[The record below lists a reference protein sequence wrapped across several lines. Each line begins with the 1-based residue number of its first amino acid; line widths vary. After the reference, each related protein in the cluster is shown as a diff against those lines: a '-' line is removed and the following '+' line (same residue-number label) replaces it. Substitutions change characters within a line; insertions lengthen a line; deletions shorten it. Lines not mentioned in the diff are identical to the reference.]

1 MNMKGIL
8 HTLSIGLLVL
18 YVLTSCIDDDLIKTS
33 NVVEGKP
40 VTVSLK
46 IGYKADADVVVN
58 TRADNTLSDITR
70 LRIFVYDVQGNYMES
85 LNYTGNIASDEINL
99 TKTSTTD
106 NGHLY
111 NATFETTSG
120 TRKLI
125 AIANA
130 GGGYWQTPSVDIE
143 NTSYEDMKKAVI
155 SLSSNLAVDG
165 VTPFQIVASSQMLLT
180 GCKDGIVFT
189 TDNGVT
195 DINGNNLSPAIS
207 LRRAM
212 ARITFKIP
220 ETVSD
225 AQGTFTPTTYQVYN
239 VPTKTMLS
247 NDGKAVDTSASA
259 ENFINFASVN
269 VPSVYDGFYTFSFYM
284 PENVYDIVENAKDDK
299 LSMEYKDRDVWERD
313 KGAAPEEKVWT
324 NAPQYSTFIVL
335 NGTYSE
341 TGTHNYTGNVS
352 YTIHLGDFS
361 SSGTPGNFS
370 VERNTSYTYTVN
382 VKGVNKI
389 VVEAKK
395 EGEEYQQGAEGQIY
409 DYSRTQYSYELD
421 AHYEQVF
428 LEYNLTDIANA
439 VSEQIGKY
447 SNQTDE
453 EIENAISNQL
463 ILIIQSE
470 AMDYNGEEEGKYS
483 TRNKRGTLW
492 PYKIYADAK
501 RSSSS
506 SSVENAKKQVL
517 DGNEEGTKG
526 FDYKWIEFL
535 PQNDTDISEYP
546 GVPLWSR
553 VDVSDLK
560 NGAASVYGTSNE
572 NVTEDSK
579 YLMDAY
585 DVIVAMGNVVK
596 KIYKGESV
604 STDDFKEGGTENVDF
619 FTGKGITIS
628 ESGSSYVARFTA
640 FVDEYYYYKHP
651 LTGAKITTW
660 NVFTNKI
667 PREMII
673 SMSTDVSDDGNSSYS
688 EVYSYITQLSMQ
700 TFYNS
705 RSLNLNGFGIE
716 TYNEMPLTF
725 EFGSPSLPDGVTL
738 DDSDGRNNQIHL
750 LGHQT
755 ADNNYGSWGFYL
767 NLTQNGW
774 LKTVGSTIST
784 HKLDG
789 NDGRGNAYNLQRAY
803 SACLSR
809 NRDLD
814 GDGFIDPNEIRWHLA
829 SLNEY
834 IRMGIAANVISSTAR
849 LYGGD
854 KNDMTMSGY
863 PSSYI
868 GYGSLYFT
876 SSASDKR
883 CYWAVEKG
891 SYSGISSSYGEKLP
905 IRCVRVLP
913 AINETQDISSLE
925 NIVSASTFEKID
937 AKDNVPIVL
946 KFKNRL
952 VDDLYRQPIHEPLE
966 RHNENG
972 TENSFS
978 EGIFISSDYLKVDND
993 YVTYTLGE
1001 LIGYQGATERGDY
1014 YNNLTYTKKID
1025 PCQYHSEGGYDNGWR
1040 VPNLVE
1046 LSAMNAAGIFV
1057 EKNESGDWVDY
1068 TGGVA
1073 CCTYFSNPNVRYG
1086 FVKTDLITCPGKYD
1100 NQIDN
1105 QYRIRCVRDVP
1116 AGYFD

>member
-1 MNMKGIL
+1 MQKEDLKMKRIQYIL
-8 HTLSIGLLVL
+8 SAVLLV
-18 YVLTSCIDDDLIKTS
+18 VFAFTGCIDDDLVKT
-33 NVVEGKP
+33 NDVVEGKP

-70 LRIFVYDVQGNYMES
+70 LRIFVYDAQGNYMES
-85 LNYTGNIASDEINL
+85 LNYTGNTASDKITL
-99 TKTSTTD
+99 TETSTTD

-111 NATFETTSG
+111 TARFKTTSG
-120 TRKLI
+120 IRKLI
-125 AIANA
+125 VVANA
-130 GGGYWQTPSVDIE
+130 GGGYWQTPSLDIE

-155 SLSSNLAVDG
+155 SLSTNLAVDG

-180 GCKDGIVFT
+180 GCQDGIVFT

-195 DINGNNLSPAIS
+195 DINGNKLSPAIS
-207 LRRAM
+207 LCRAM
-212 ARITFKIP
+212 ACITFKIP
-220 ETVSD
+220 EKVSN
-225 AQGTFTPTTYQVYN
+225 ANGIFTPTTYQVYN
-239 VPTKTMLS
+239 VPIKTMLS
-247 NDGKAVDTSASA
+247 NVERVANGLTSE
-259 ENFINFASVN
+259 ENFINFASTN
-269 VPSVYDGFYTFSFYM
+269 VPSVYDGYYTFSFYI
-284 PENVYDIVENAKDDK
+284 PENIYDIVENAKDDN
-299 LSMEYKDRDVWERD
+299 LSMEYKDRDVWMGD
-313 KGAAPEEKVWT
+313 KGAVPEEKIWT

-382 VKGVNKI
+382 VKGVDKI

-395 EGEEYQQGAEGQIY
+395 ENEDYQSGAEGQIY
-409 DYSRTQYSYELD
+409 DYSQTHYSYELD

-428 LEYNLTDIANA
+428 LEYDLTAIANT

-447 SNQTDE
+447 NNQTDE
-453 EIENAISNQL
+453 EIENAISDQL

-501 RSSSS
+501 RNHL
-506 SSVENAKKQVL
+506 SVENAKKQVL
-517 DGNEEGTKG
+517 DGNDAGTKG

-546 GVPLWSR
+546 GVSLWSR
-553 VDVSDLK
+553 ADVSDLK

-572 NVTEDSK
+572 NVTENSK

-596 KIYKGESV
+596 KIYKGALV
-604 STDDFKEGGTENVDF
+604 STNNFEEGGTENVDF

-628 ESGSSYVARFTA
+628 KSGSSYVARFTA
-640 FVDEYYYYKHP
+640 FVDEYFYYKHP
-651 LTGAKITTW
+651 LTGERVTTW

-673 SMSTDVSDDGNSSYS
+673 SMSTNVSNDGNSSYS
-688 EVYSYITQLSMQ
+688 EVYSYVTQLSMQ

-705 RSLNLNGFGIE
+705 RSINLNGFGIE

-725 EFGSPSLPDGVTL
+725 GFGSPVLPADVTL

-755 ADNNYGSWGFYL
+755 TDDNYGSWESYL

-789 NDGRGNAYNLQRAY
+789 NDGRGNAYKLQSAY

-814 GDGFIDPNEIRWHLA
+814 GNGMIDPNEIRWHLA

-849 LYGGD
+849 LYSGD
-854 KNDMTMSGY
+854 KNDMTMNGY

-876 SSASDKR
+876 SSTSGKR

-891 SYSGISSSYGEKLP
+891 SYSSISSSYGEKLP

-937 AKDNVPIVL
+937 ATDNVPIVL

-952 VDDLYRQPIHEPLE
+952 VDDLYRQSIFEPLQ

-972 TENSFS
+972 TANSFS
-978 EGIFISSDYLKVDND
+978 EGIFVSSDYLKDDNG

-1001 LIGYQGATERGDY
+1001 IIGYQGATERGDT
-1014 YNNLTYTKKID
+1014 YNNLTYMKID
-1025 PCQYHSEGGYDNGWR
+1025 PCQSYVEGGYNYGWR

-1046 LSAMNAAGIFV
+1046 LSAMNAAGIF
-1057 EKNESGDWVDY
+1057 DDY
-1068 TGGVA
+1068 NDGVA

-1086 FVKTDLITCPGKYD
+1086 FVKTSLITCPGRYN
-1100 NQIDN
+1100 NQIYS

>member
-70 LRIFVYDVQGNYMES
+70 LRIFVYDAQGNYMES
-85 LNYTGNIASDEINL
+85 LNYTGKPASDEITL
-99 TKTSTTD
+99 TETSTTD

-130 GGGYWQTPSVDIE
+130 GGGYWQTPSIDIA

-395 EGEEYQQGAEGQIY
+395 EDEDYQSGAEGQIY

-428 LEYNLTDIANA
+428 LEYNLTAIADT
-439 VSEQIGKY
+439 VSEQIGEY
-447 SNQTDE
+447 NNQTDE
-453 EIENAISNQL
+453 QIENAISNQL

-501 RSSSS
+501 RSSL
-506 SSVENAKKQVL
+506 SVENAKKQVL

-546 GVPLWSR
+546 GVSLWSR
-553 VDVSDLK
+553 ADVSDLK
-560 NGAASVYGTSNE
+560 NEAASVYGTSNE
-572 NVTEDSK
+572 NVTEESK

-604 STDDFKEGGTENVDF
+604 STDDFKEGGTEDVDF
-619 FTGKGITIS
+619 FTGKGITVSVS
-628 ESGSSYVARFTA
+628 ESSYVARFTA

-651 LTGAKITTW
+651 LTGAKVTTW

-738 DDSDGRNNQIHL
+738 DDSDGRNNQIYL

-755 ADNNYGSWGFYL
+755 TDNNYGSWGTYL
-767 NLTQNGW
+767 NLNQNGW
-774 LKTVGSTIST
+774 LQTVGSTVTT

-789 NDGRGNAYNLQRAY
+789 NDGRGNAYNLQSAY

-809 NRDLD
+809 NRDLN
-814 GDGFIDPNEIRWHLA
+814 GNGYIDPNEIRWHLA

-834 IRMGIAANVISSTAR
+834 IRMGIAANVISSAAR
-849 LYGGD
+849 LYIGD

-863 PSSYI
+863 PSDYV
-868 GYGSLYFT
+868 GYGSLFFT
-876 SSASDKR
+876 SSDSEKR

-952 VDDLYRQPIHEPLE
+952 VDDLYRQPIHEPLG

-972 TENSFS
+972 TANSFS
-978 EGIFISSDYLKVDND
+978 EGIFISSDYLKDDNGE
-993 YVTYTLGE
+993 YVTSTLGE

-1014 YNNLTYTKKID
+1014 YNNLTYTKID
-1025 PCQYHSEGGYDNGWR
+1025 PCQSHDEGGYDYGWR

-1086 FVKTDLITCPGKYD
+1086 FVKTDLITCPGRYD
-1100 NQIDN
+1100 NQINN

>member
-70 LRIFVYDVQGNYMES
+70 LRIFVYDAQGNYMES
-85 LNYTGNIASDEINL
+85 LNYTGNIASDEIKNL

-143 NTSYEDMKKAVI
+143 NTSYEDMKEAVI
-155 SLSSNLAVDG
+155 SLSTNLAVDD
-165 VTPFQIVASSQMLLT
+165 VTPFQIAAPSQMLLT
-180 GCKDGIVFT
+180 GCQDAIVFT
-189 TDNGVT
+189 TSNGVT
-195 DINGNNLSPAIS
+195 DIEGANLSPAIS
-207 LRRAM
+207 LRRTM

-239 VPTKTMLS
+239 VPTNTLLS
-247 NDGKAVDTSASA
+247 NDKKVVNASVS
-259 ENFINFASVN
+259 EDDFINFASTN
-269 VPSVYDGFYTFSFYM
+269 VPSVYDGYYSFSFYM
-284 PENVYDIVENAKDDK
+284 PENMYDVVESAKDDNK
-299 LSMEYKDRDVWERD
+299 SMEYQDRDVW
-313 KGAAPEEKVWT
+313 KGSTGATAEEKTWV
-324 NAPQYSTFIVL
+324 NAPQYSTFVVL
-335 NGTYSE
+335 NGTYSD
-341 TGTHNYTGNVS
+341 TKNNYTGNVS

-361 SSGTPGNFS
+361 NSGSNGNFS

-382 VKGVNKI
+382 VKGVDKI

-395 EGEEYQQGAEGQIY
+395 EDEEYQQGAEGQIY
-409 DYSRTQYSYELD
+409 DYSQTHYSYELD

-428 LEYNLTDIANA
+428 LEYNLTAIANT

-447 SNQTDE
+447 NNQTDE
-453 EIENAISNQL
+453 QIENAISNQL

-506 SSVENAKKQVL
+506 VENEKKQVL

-651 LTGAKITTW
+651 LTGAKLTTW

-755 ADNNYGSWGFYL
+755 ADNNYGSWDSYL

-789 NDGRGNAYNLQRAY
+789 IDGRGNAYKLQRAY

-814 GDGFIDPNEIRWHLA
+814 GDGMIDPNEIRWHLA

-849 LYGGD
+849 LYSRD
-854 KNDMTMSGY
+854 KSDMTMDGY

-952 VDDLYRQPIHEPLE
+952 VDDLYRQPIHEPLR

-972 TENSFS
+972 TANSFS

-1001 LIGYQGATERGDY
+1001 IIGYQGSTERDAY
-1014 YNNLTYTKKID
+1014 YNNLTHKKFD
-1025 PCQYHSEGGYDNGWR
+1025 PCQSHDEGGYDNGWR

-1086 FVKTDLITCPGKYD
+1086 FVKTDLITCPGRYD
-1100 NQIDN
+1100 NQIN
-1105 QYRIRCVRDVP
+1105 TKYRIRCVRDVP

>member
-1 MNMKGIL
+1 
-8 HTLSIGLLVL
+8 
-18 YVLTSCIDDDLIKTS
+18 
-33 NVVEGKP
+33 
-40 VTVSLK
+40 
-46 IGYKADADVVVN
+46 
-58 TRADNTLSDITR
+58 
-70 LRIFVYDVQGNYMES
+70 
-85 LNYTGNIASDEINL
+85 
-99 TKTSTTD
+99 
-106 NGHLY
+106 
-111 NATFETTSG
+111 
-120 TRKLI
+120 
-125 AIANA
+125 
-130 GGGYWQTPSVDIE
+130 
-143 NTSYEDMKKAVI
+143 
-155 SLSSNLAVDG
+155 
-165 VTPFQIVASSQMLLT
+165 
-180 GCKDGIVFT
+180 
-189 TDNGVT
+189 
-195 DINGNNLSPAIS
+195 
-207 LRRAM
+207 
-212 ARITFKIP
+212 
-220 ETVSD
+220 
-225 AQGTFTPTTYQVYN
+225 
-239 VPTKTMLS
+239 
-247 NDGKAVDTSASA
+247 
-259 ENFINFASVN
+259 
-269 VPSVYDGFYTFSFYM
+269 
-284 PENVYDIVENAKDDK
+284 
-299 LSMEYKDRDVWERD
+299 
-313 KGAAPEEKVWT
+313 
-324 NAPQYSTFIVL
+324 
-335 NGTYSE
+335 
-341 TGTHNYTGNVS
+341 
-352 YTIHLGDFS
+352 
-361 SSGTPGNFS
+361 
-370 VERNTSYTYTVN
+370 
-382 VKGVNKI
+382 
-389 VVEAKK
+389 
-395 EGEEYQQGAEGQIY
+395 
-409 DYSRTQYSYELD
+409 
-421 AHYEQVF
+421 
-428 LEYNLTDIANA
+428 
-439 VSEQIGKY
+439 
-447 SNQTDE
+447 
-453 EIENAISNQL
+453 
-463 ILIIQSE
+463 
-470 AMDYNGEEEGKYS
+470 MDYNREEEGKYS

-501 RSSSS
+501 RSSL
-506 SSVENAKKQVL
+506 SVENAKKQVL

-572 NVTEDSK
+572 NVTEGSK

-596 KIYKGESV
+596 KIYKRESV
-604 STDDFKEGGTENVDF
+604 STDDFKEGGTEDVDF

-628 ESGSSYVARFTA
+628 KPGSSYVARFTA

-651 LTGAKITTW
+651 LTGAKVTTW

-725 EFGSPSLPDGVTL
+725 EFGSPSLPGGVTL

-755 ADNNYGSWGFYL
+755 AENNYGSWGFYL

-789 NDGRGNAYNLQRAY
+789 KDGRGNAYKLQNAY

-814 GDGFIDPNEIRWHLA
+814 GDGFIDSNEIRWHLA

-849 LYGGD
+849 LYSGD
-854 KNDMTMSGY
+854 KNDMTMDGY

-876 SSASDKR
+876 SSASGKR

-891 SYSGISSSYGEKLP
+891 SYSGISSSYGENLP

-952 VDDLYRQPIHEPLE
+952 VDDLYRQPIHEPLG

-972 TENSFS
+972 TANSFS

-1001 LIGYQGATERGDY
+1001 LIGYQGATERGDN
-1014 YNNLTYTKKID
+1014 YNNLTYTKID
-1025 PCQYHSEGGYDNGWR
+1025 PCQYHSEGGYNYGWR

-1086 FVKTDLITCPGKYD
+1086 FVKTDLITCPGRYD
-1100 NQIDN
+1100 DQINN

>member
-85 LNYTGNIASDEINL
+85 LNYTGNIARDEIDL
-99 TKTSTTD
+99 KKTSTTD

-143 NTSYEDMKKAVI
+143 NTSYEDMKEAVI
-155 SLSSNLAVDG
+155 SLSTNLAVDD
-165 VTPFQIVASSQMLLT
+165 VTPFQIAAPSQMLLT
-180 GCKDGIVFT
+180 GCQDAIVFT
-189 TDNGVT
+189 TSNGVT
-195 DINGNNLSPAIS
+195 DIEGANLSPAIS
-207 LRRAM
+207 LRRTM

-220 ETVSD
+220 EKVSD
-225 AQGTFTPTTYQVYN
+225 AKGTFTPTTYQVYN
-239 VPTKTMLS
+239 VPTNTLLS
-247 NDGKAVDTSASA
+247 NDKKVVNASVS
-259 ENFINFASVN
+259 EDDFINFASTN
-269 VPSVYDGFYTFSFYM
+269 VPSVYDGYYSFSFYM
-284 PENVYDIVENAKDDK
+284 PENMYDVVESAKDDNK
-299 LSMEYKDRDVWERD
+299 SMEYQDRDVW
-313 KGAAPEEKVWT
+313 KGSTGATAEEKTWV
-324 NAPQYSTFIVL
+324 NAPQYSTFVVL
-335 NGTYSE
+335 NGTYSDAE
-341 TGTHNYTGNVS
+341 KNYTGNVS

-361 SSGTPGNFS
+361 NSGSNGNFS

-382 VKGVNKI
+382 VKGVDKI

-395 EGEEYQQGAEGQIY
+395 EDEEYQQGAEGQIY
-409 DYSRTQYSYELD
+409 DYSQTHYSYELD

-428 LEYNLTDIANA
+428 LEYNLTAIANT
-439 VSEQIGKY
+439 VSEQIGEY
-447 SNQTDE
+447 NDQADE
-453 EIENAISNQL
+453 QIENAISNQL

-506 SSVENAKKQVL
+506 VENEKKQVL

-572 NVTEDSK
+572 NVTEGSK

-604 STDDFKEGGTENVDF
+604 STDDFNEGGTENVDF

-725 EFGSPSLPDGVTL
+725 EFGSPSPPYGVTL

-755 ADNNYGSWGFYL
+755 TDNNYGSWGFYL

-789 NDGRGNAYNLQRAY
+789 KDGRGNAYNLQNAY

-854 KNDMTMSGY
+854 KNDMTMNGY

-876 SSASDKR
+876 SSASGKR

-952 VDDLYRQPIHEPLE
+952 VDDLYRQPIHEPLG

-972 TENSFS
+972 TANSFS
-978 EGIFISSDYLKVDND
+978 EGIFISSDYLKDDNGE
-993 YVTYTLGE
+993 YVTSTLGE
-1001 LIGYQGATERGDY
+1001 LIGYQGATERGDD
-1014 YNNLTYTKKID
+1014 YNNLTYTKID
-1025 PCQYHSEGGYDNGWR
+1025 PCQEHDHSEGGYDNGWR

-1086 FVKTDLITCPGKYD
+1086 FVKTDLITCPGRYD
-1100 NQIDN
+1100 NQIN
-1105 QYRIRCVRDVP
+1105 TKYRIRCVRDVP

>member
-143 NTSYEDMKKAVI
+143 NTSYEDMKEAVI
-155 SLSSNLAVDG
+155 SLSTNLAVDD

-180 GCKDGIVFT
+180 GCQDAIVFT
-189 TDNGVT
+189 TSNGVT
-195 DINGNNLSPAIS
+195 DIEGANLSPAIS
-207 LRRAM
+207 LRRTM

-239 VPTKTMLS
+239 VPTNTLLS
-247 NDGKAVDTSASA
+247 NDKKVVNASVS
-259 ENFINFASVN
+259 EDDFINFASTN
-269 VPSVYDGFYTFSFYM
+269 VPSVYDGYYSFSFYM
-284 PENVYDIVENAKDDK
+284 PENMYDVVESAKDDNK
-299 LSMEYKDRDVWERD
+299 SMEYQDRDVW
-313 KGAAPEEKVWT
+313 KGSTGATAEEKTWV
-324 NAPQYSTFIVL
+324 NAPQYSTFVVL
-335 NGTYSE
+335 NGTYSDTE
-341 TGTHNYTGNVS
+341 NNYTGNVS

-361 SSGTPGNFS
+361 NSGSNGNFS

-382 VKGVNKI
+382 VKGVDKI

-395 EGEEYQQGAEGQIY
+395 EDEEYQQGAEGQIY

-428 LEYNLTDIANA
+428 LEYNLTAIANT
-439 VSEQIGKY
+439 VSEQIGEY
-447 SNQTDE
+447 NNQTDE
-453 EIENAISNQL
+453 QIENAISNQL

-470 AMDYNGEEEGKYS
+470 AMDYNREEEGKYS

-501 RSSSS
+501 RSSL
-506 SSVENAKKQVL
+506 SVENAKKQVL

-546 GVPLWSR
+546 GVSLWSR
-553 VDVSDLK
+553 ADVSDLK

-572 NVTEDSK
+572 NVTEGSK

-585 DVIVAMGNVVK
+585 DVIVAMGNVIK
-596 KIYKGESV
+596 KIYKGETV
-604 STDDFKEGGTENVDF
+604 STNNFGEGGIENVDF
-619 FTGKGITIS
+619 FTGKGITVSVS
-628 ESGSSYVARFTA
+628 ESSYVARFTA

-651 LTGAKITTW
+651 LTGAKVTTW

-755 ADNNYGSWGFYL
+755 ADNNYGSWGSYL

-789 NDGRGNAYNLQRAY
+789 NDGRGNAYKLQRAY

-834 IRMGIAANVISSTAR
+834 IRIGIAANVISSTAR
-849 LYGGD
+849 LYSGD
-854 KNDMTMSGY
+854 KNDMTMNGY

-925 NIVSASTFEKID
+925 DIVSASTFEKID
-937 AKDNVPIVL
+937 AKDNIHIVL

-952 VDDLYRQPIHEPLE
+952 VDDLYRRSTFDPLL

-972 TENSFS
+972 SENSFS
-978 EGIFISSDYLKVDND
+978 EGILISSDYLKVDND

-1001 LIGYQGATERGDY
+1001 IIGYQGSTERDAY
-1014 YNNLTYTKKID
+1014 YNNLTYTKFD
-1025 PCQYHSEGGYDNGWR
+1025 PCQSHDEGGYDNGWR

-1086 FVKTDLITCPGKYD
+1086 FVKTDLITCPGRYD
-1100 NQIDN
+1100 NQIN
-1105 QYRIRCVRDVP
+1105 TKYRIRCVRDVP

>member
-85 LNYTGNIASDEINL
+85 LNYTGNIARDEINL

-143 NTSYEDMKKAVI
+143 NTSYEDMKEAVI
-155 SLSSNLAVDG
+155 SLSTNLAVDD
-165 VTPFQIVASSQMLLT
+165 VTPFQIDAPSQMLLT
-180 GCKDGIVFT
+180 GCQDAIVFT
-189 TDNGVT
+189 TSNGVT
-195 DINGNNLSPAIS
+195 DIEGANLSPAIS
-207 LRRAM
+207 LRRTM

-239 VPTKTMLS
+239 VPTNTLLS
-247 NDGKAVDTSASA
+247 NDKKVVNASVS
-259 ENFINFASVN
+259 EDDFINFASTN
-269 VPSVYDGFYTFSFYM
+269 VPSVYDGYYSFSFYM
-284 PENVYDIVENAKDDK
+284 PENMYDVVESAKDDNK
-299 LSMEYKDRDVWERD
+299 SMEYQDRDVW
-313 KGAAPEEKVWT
+313 KGSTGATAEEKTWV
-324 NAPQYSTFIVL
+324 NAPQYSTFVVL
-335 NGTYSE
+335 NGTYSD
-341 TGTHNYTGNVS
+341 TKNNYTGNVS

-361 SSGTPGNFS
+361 NSGSNGNFS

-382 VKGVNKI
+382 VKGVDKI

-395 EGEEYQQGAEGQIY
+395 EDEEYQQGAEGQIY

-428 LEYNLTDIANA
+428 LEYNLTAIADT
-439 VSEQIGKY
+439 VSEQIGEY
-447 SNQTDE
+447 NNQTDE
-453 EIENAISNQL
+453 QIENAISNQL

-470 AMDYNGEEEGKYS
+470 AMDYNREEEEGKYS

-501 RSSSS
+501 RSSL
-506 SSVENAKKQVL
+506 SVENAKKQVL

-546 GVPLWSR
+546 GVSLWSR
-553 VDVSDLK
+553 ADVSDLK

-572 NVTEDSK
+572 NVTEGSK

-651 LTGAKITTW
+651 LTGAKVTTW

-688 EVYSYITQLSMQ
+688 KVHSYITQLSMQ

-725 EFGSPSLPDGVTL
+725 EFGSPFLPNGVTL

-767 NLTQNGW
+767 DLTQNGW

-789 NDGRGNAYNLQRAY
+789 KDGRGNAYNLQNAY

-814 GDGFIDPNEIRWHLA
+814 GDGMIDPNEIRWHLA

-854 KNDMTMSGY
+854 KNDMTMNGY

-876 SSASDKR
+876 SSASGKR

-891 SYSGISSSYGEKLP
+891 SYSGISSSYGENLP

-952 VDDLYRQPIHEPLE
+952 VDDLYRQPIHEPLG

-972 TENSFS
+972 TANSFS

-1001 LIGYQGATERGDY
+1001 LIGYQGATERGDN
-1014 YNNLTYTKKID
+1014 YNNLTYTKID

-1086 FVKTDLITCPGKYD
+1086 FVKTDLITCPGRYD
-1100 NQIDN
+1100 NQIN
-1105 QYRIRCVRDVP
+1105 TKYRIRCVRDVP
-1116 AGYFD
+1116 VGYFD

>member
-70 LRIFVYDVQGNYMES
+70 LRIFVYDAQGNYMES
-85 LNYTGNIASDEINL
+85 LNYTGKEASDEITL
-99 TKTSTTD
+99 TETSTTD

-130 GGGYWQTPSVDIE
+130 GGGYWQTPSIDIA

-439 VSEQIGKY
+439 VSQQIGKY

-546 GVPLWSR
+546 GVSLWSR
-553 VDVSDLK
+553 ADVSDLK
-560 NGAASVYGTSNE
+560 NEAASVYGTSNE
-572 NVTEDSK
+572 NVTEESK

-604 STDDFKEGGTENVDF
+604 STDDFKEGGTEDVDF

-628 ESGSSYVARFTA
+628 KPGSSYVARFTA

-651 LTGAKITTW
+651 LTGAKVTTW

-755 ADNNYGSWGFYL
+755 VDNNYGSWNNYL

-789 NDGRGNAYNLQRAY
+789 KDGRGKAYKLQNAY

-876 SSASDKR
+876 SSASGKR

-952 VDDLYRQPIHEPLE
+952 VDDLYRQPIHEPLG

-972 TENSFS
+972 TANSFS
-978 EGIFISSDYLKVDND
+978 EGIFISSDYLKDDND

-1001 LIGYQGATERGDY
+1001 IIGYQGSTERDAH
-1014 YNNLTYTKKID
+1014 YNNLTYTKFD
-1025 PCQYHSEGGYDNGWR
+1025 PCQSHDEGGYDNGWR

-1068 TGGVA
+1068 IGGVA

-1086 FVKTDLITCPGKYD
+1086 FVKTDLITCPGRFD
-1100 NQIDN
+1100 NQIN
-1105 QYRIRCVRDVP
+1105 TKYRIRCVRDVP

>member
-1 MNMKGIL
+1 MNMKGIP

-85 LNYTGNIASDEINL
+85 LNYTGNIASDEIKL

-143 NTSYEDMKKAVI
+143 NTSYEDMKEAVI
-155 SLSSNLAVDG
+155 SLSTNLAVDD
-165 VTPFQIVASSQMLLT
+165 VTPFQIDAPSQMLLT
-180 GCKDGIVFT
+180 GCQDAIVFT
-189 TDNGVT
+189 TSNGVT
-195 DINGNNLSPAIS
+195 DIEGANLSPAIS
-207 LRRAM
+207 LRRTM

-239 VPTKTMLS
+239 VPTNTLLS
-247 NDGKAVDTSASA
+247 NDKKVVNASVS
-259 ENFINFASVN
+259 EDDFINFASTN
-269 VPSVYDGFYTFSFYM
+269 VPSVYDGYYSFSFYM
-284 PENVYDIVENAKDDK
+284 PENMYDVVESAKDDNK
-299 LSMEYKDRDVWERD
+299 SMEYQDRDVW
-313 KGAAPEEKVWT
+313 KGSTGATAEEKTWV
-324 NAPQYSTFIVL
+324 NAPQYSTFVVL
-335 NGTYSE
+335 NGTYSD
-341 TGTHNYTGNVS
+341 TKNNYTGNVS

-361 SSGTPGNFS
+361 NSGSNGNFS

-382 VKGVNKI
+382 VKGVDKI

-395 EGEEYQQGAEGQIY
+395 EDEEYQQGAEGQIY
-409 DYSRTQYSYELD
+409 DYSQTHYSYELD

-428 LEYNLTDIANA
+428 LEYNLTAIANT
-439 VSEQIGKY
+439 VSEQIGEY
-447 SNQTDE
+447 NDQADE
-453 EIENAISNQL
+453 QIENAISNQL

-501 RSSSS
+501 RSSL
-506 SSVENAKKQVL
+506 SVENAKKQVL

-651 LTGAKITTW
+651 LTGAKVTTW

-725 EFGSPSLPDGVTL
+725 EFGSPSLPYGVTL

-755 ADNNYGSWGFYL
+755 ADNNYGSWDSYL

-789 NDGRGNAYNLQRAY
+789 NDGRGNAYKLQRAY

-814 GDGFIDPNEIRWHLA
+814 GDGMIDPNEIRWHLA

-849 LYGGD
+849 LYSGD
-854 KNDMTMSGY
+854 KNDMTMNGY

-925 NIVSASTFEKID
+925 DIVSASTFEKID

-952 VDDLYRQPIHEPLE
+952 VDDLYRQPIHEPLG

-972 TENSFS
+972 TANSFS

-1014 YNNLTYTKKID
+1014 YNNLTYTKID

-1086 FVKTDLITCPGKYD
+1086 FVKTDLITCPGRYD
-1100 NQIDN
+1100 NQIN
-1105 QYRIRCVRDVP
+1105 TKYRIRCVRDVP